1 MDLSERETKISRI
14 QQQLETANDE
24 LQKKMQELYEKQF
37 ITIKAI
43 SEILEKRS
51 ELEQLKEQL
60 KAKDSSLQRTESE
73 RLKLTEKLQASQEE
87 LKTIIKKEMD
97 RKGYRRPFKSKD
109 TNSKKT
115 LKKL

>member
-14 QQQLETANDE
+14 QQELETANE

-51 ELEQLKEQL
+51 ELEQLK
-60 KAKDSSLQRTESE
+60 
-73 RLKLTEKLQASQEE
+73 
-87 LKTIIKKEMD
+87 
-97 RKGYRRPFKSKD
+97 
-109 TNSKKT
+109 
-115 LKKL
+115 